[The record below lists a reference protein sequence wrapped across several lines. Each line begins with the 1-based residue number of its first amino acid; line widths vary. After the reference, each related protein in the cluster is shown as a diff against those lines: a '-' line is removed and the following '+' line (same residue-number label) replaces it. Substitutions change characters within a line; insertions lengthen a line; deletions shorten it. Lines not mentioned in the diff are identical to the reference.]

1 MYMKVRR
8 LFAVVVAVAAI
19 TTLISTNAYAS
30 GHDRLSKV
38 RHVTARYQ
46 NLGVAQSAGYALLVD
61 KDGISCIDMP
71 GMGAMGVHYVR
82 GDLVGDGKVDAL
94 HPEAVVYEPA
104 GAGKVRLV
112 ALEYVVLKAD
122 WDAHHRAKP
131 RLFGHKFDTTAS
143 PNRYGLPAYYSLHA
157 WIFKDN
163 PAGTFAM
170 WNPRVHC
177 PAGNPHHGH
186 GGH

>member
-1 MYMKVRR
+1 MKMRR
-8 LFAVVVAVAAI
+8 LFAVAVAVAAI

-30 GHDRLSKV
+30 GHDKLSKV
-38 RHVTARYQ
+38 RHVTAKYQ
-46 NLGVAQSAGYALLVD
+46 NIGVAQRAGYALLVD
-61 KDGISCIDMP
+61 KDSIACIDMP
-71 GMGAMGVHYVR
+71 GMGAMGVHYVK

-94 HPEAVVYEPA
+94 RPEAVVYEPA
-104 GAGKVRLV
+104 GHGKLRLV
-112 ALEYVVLKAD
+112 AVEYVVFKAD
-122 WDAHHRAKP
+122 WDAHHRTKP
-131 RLFGHKFDTTAS
+131 RLFGHKFDTTLS
-143 PNRYGLPAYYSLHA
+143 PNRYGLPAFYSLHA

-177 PAGNPHHGH
+177 PGGSGHSGH